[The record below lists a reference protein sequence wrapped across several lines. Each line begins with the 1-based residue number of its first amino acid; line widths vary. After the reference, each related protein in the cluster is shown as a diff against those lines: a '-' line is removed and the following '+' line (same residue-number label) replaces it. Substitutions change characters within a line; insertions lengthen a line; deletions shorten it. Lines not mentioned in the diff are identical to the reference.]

1 MQVLI
6 EIMVQ
11 IKQKRGIEVENPS
24 PRSFSGGNDEYLHQ
38 VTTVHTVYS
47 LANSLVQGGEDP

>member
-1 MQVLI
+1 
-6 EIMVQ
+6 MVQ